1 MDVYCGHSHI
11 TGTIWSNYP
20 KGLSVNSFT
29 ISGWC
34 KFFEKKFTSTGKC
47 VSKFQVSV
55 MNPKPKDG
63 GKATYTHVRCVAW
76 DLDVDLEDGQE
87 VIVHGDFF
95 SKTYE
100 AKDGTKKP
108 DFGLNVK
115 ALGLVQK
122 GGTKLHQASTPDPVS
137 VAEDFQE
144 DLPF

>member
-1 MDVYCGHSHI
+1 
-11 TGTIWSNYP
+11 
-20 KGLSVNSFT
+20 
-29 ISGWC
+29 
-34 KFFEKKFTSTGKC
+34 
-47 VSKFQVSV
+47 

-115 ALGLVQK
+115 ALGWFRRVGPSYTRHPLPIRLALRK
-122 GGTKLHQASTPDPVS
+122 TSRKICRFDSPYPDGPGS
-137 VAEDFQE
+137 QG
-144 DLPF
+144 

>member
-1 MDVYCGHSHI
+1 M
-11 TGTIWSNYP
+11 
-20 KGLSVNSFT
+20 NSFT
-29 ISGWC
+29 VSGWC

-115 ALGLVQK
+115 TLGIVAK

>member
-1 MDVYCGHSHI
+1 M
-11 TGTIWSNYP
+11 
-20 KGLSVNSFT
+20 NSFT
-29 ISGWC
+29 VSGWV
-34 KFFEKKFTSTGKC
+34 KFFEKKFTSAGKC
-47 VSKFQVSV
+47 VTKFQVSV
-55 MNPKPKDG
+55 MNPKRQKED
-63 GKATYTHVRCVAW
+63 KATYTNVRCVAW

-87 VIVHGDFF
+87 VVAHGDFF

-115 ALGLVQK
+115 TLGIVAK

>member
-137 VAEDFQE
+137 VAEGFQE

>member
-29 ISGWC
+29 VSGWC

-137 VAEDFQE
+137 VAEDIDE
-144 DLPF
+144 PLPF

>member
-1 MDVYCGHSHI
+1 
-11 TGTIWSNYP
+11 
-20 KGLSVNSFT
+20 VNSFT
-29 ISGWC
+29 VSGWC

-63 GKATYTHVRCVAW
+63 GKANYTHVRCVAW

>member
-29 ISGWC
+29 VSGWC

-115 ALGLVQK
+115 ALGIVAK